1 MKQISF
7 ILNFITILLIVI
19 TPNFFHNDFTSL
31 ADRCIIFSLILNLVL
46 FKFKNYT
53 FLKSYLI
60 ISICQI
66 TYCLITVTSN
76 SELEHHRSRI
86 FELLRYPEIFVDEF
100 LIVLESTSIIVFAV
114 FLFLE
119 IRFIYINL
127 SRKKI
132 K

>member
-19 TPNFFHNDFTSL
+19 TPSFFHNDFTSL
-31 ADRCIIFSLILNLVL
+31 ADCCIIFSLILNLIL
-46 FKFKNYT
+46 FKFRNYT
-53 FLKSYLI
+53 FLKSYLV

-66 TYCLITVTSN
+66 MYCLITVSSN
-76 SELEHHRSRI
+76 SELNHQRSRI
-86 FELLRYPEIFVDEF
+86 FELFSYPEIFGDEF
-100 LIVLESTSIIVFAV
+100 LTILESTSMIVFAI

-119 IRFIYINL
+119 ICFIYINL
-127 SRKKI
+127 LRKKL